1 MLSKRPSKLSRISLR
16 TLQLLGCPS
25 GGRITLRVWQSL
37 QSRSHAPA
45 PSSWALEK
53 GLACPIQAT
62 TWTATV
68 GSAKRTWSSANFT
81 IWTKTENW
89 MQPKRKPHSPQLKTE
104 SIITSFGTST
114 KLEVINHIEL
124 CRSVARLSLPKTS
137 MTCRTRTPSTPSP
150 RTSPTAKASISWG
163 MCASKT
169 YWASLKK
176 TIQTTEN
183 LQFSKNTSLPTWTG
197 TVTTLSSLQS
207 KLASTPKRSH
217 PASRQAWL
225 RRARTQ
231 NNKLNNL
238 R

>member
-1 MLSKRPSKLSRISLR
+1 MSARKRSCLPHSSYDLDGDGWVGQKDMIISKLYDMDKDGKLNATEKKAALTAIENVRLYF
-16 TLQLLGCPS
+16 
-25 GGRITLRVWQSL
+25 ITWHCFR
-37 QSRSHAPA
+37 
-45 PSSWALEK
+45 
-53 GLACPIQAT
+53 
-62 TWTATV
+62 
-68 GSAKRTWSSANFT
+68 
-81 IWTKTENW
+81 
-89 MQPKRKPHSPQLKTE
+89 E

-183 LQFSKNTSLPTWTG
+183 LQFSKNTSLPTWKG
-197 TVTTLSSLQS
+197 TVTTLNSLQS